1 MYFMT
6 MAKTIVNIISSESPA
21 PAYIFIREKYVPG
34 DRLMFVSSQD
44 AKPAMDRLVKFIGAP
59 ATQIDAVVLRAG
71 DEFVYEHICRR
82 LREELKKDEHYF
94 VNLAGGTRYLAL
106 AVQQAFSAFKTDFFY
121 VNLKDNTIIK
131 TTYNNSIDD
140 DDDYVYPIVRR
151 MKLGEYLS
159 IHGISHD
166 VGDVKTHLP
175 IRSEIYAQQLFDFFA
190 NGRLNSRD
198 YEILEVLRLDY
209 RNRIRSGQSLRISD
223 ISQGRVQGCR
233 PIPDLVQFLKF
244 LHFMADETG
253 KLSKEELDFLT
264 GGWFEEYCYFLAK
277 RIFNPDE
284 ILIGV
289 HVARPGVEHDNEL
302 DVVFM
307 KNNHIHVVECK
318 SGISSNKLFNEIVY
332 KACALKEALLGLMC
346 HYYLFS
352 LKKDNAQEDFR
363 KIADIMGVDFWDE
376 KKLKKV
382 SAEV

>member
-1 MYFMT
+1 MS
-6 MAKTIVNIISSESPA
+6 KTIVNIISSESPA

-34 DRLMFVSSQD
+34 DRLLFVSSQES
-44 AKPAMDRLVKFIGAP
+44 KPSMDHLIKYIGVPEA
-59 ATQIDAVVLRAG
+59 QVDAVVLRTG
-71 DEFVYEHICRR
+71 DEFVYERICRR
-82 LREELKKDEHYF
+82 LREELKHDEQYF

-106 AVQQAFSAFKTDFFY
+106 AVQQAFSVFKTDFFY

-131 TTYNNSIDD
+131 TIYNNSIDD

-159 IHGISHD
+159 VHGIIHD
-166 VGDVKTHLP
+166 AGEVQIHQP
-175 IRSEIYAQQLFDFFA
+175 IRSEMYVKQLFDFFA
-190 NGRLNSRD
+190 DGRLNNRD

-209 RNRIRSGQSLRISD
+209 RNRIRTGQSLRVSD
-223 ISQGRVQGCR
+223 ITQGRVQGCR
-233 PIPDLVQFLKF
+233 PIPDLAQFLKF
-244 LHFMADETG
+244 LHFMSDEAG
-253 KLSKEELDFLT
+253 KLSKEELGFLT
-264 GGWFEEYCYFLAK
+264 GGWFEEYCYYLSK
-277 RIFNPDE
+277 RMFNPDE

-376 KKLKKV
+376 KKLKGAN
-382 SAEV
+382 SEL